1 MKKILVAVAVAGLV
15 GTANAQSAFEGF
27 YGQISTGYES
37 NTATG
42 LNSNVSASGSG
53 LTINSIGSTSA
64 GNQTFGGVPIIIGLG
79 YNFSVAPKWLL
90 GIGVDYSL
98 LSQESSSFSYSGQ
111 LNSIETG
118 EAFPGTLSGAKLK
131 ASNRLNIFIT
141 PGYEIDKDKL
151 VYLKAGYS
159 SIKVDA
165 TAPTSVTSNGT
176 TAPISDP
183 NNGFGAAFSNPSQT
197 LNGYIIGVGYKQIIN
212 KGLYAFGEANYMSY
226 NKSNFNSSL
235 TIPNSGGVSVTS
247 TSNSGLNSYQFLVG
261 VGYRF

>member
-1 MKKILVAVAVAGLV
+1 MKKLLVAVVAAGLV
-15 GTANAQSAFEGF
+15 GAANAQSAFEGF
-27 YGQISTGYES
+27 YGQIATGYES

-42 LNSNVSASGSG
+42 LNSPITVGVAGVSANIGNGSA
-53 LTINSIGSTSA
+53 S
-64 GNQTFGGVPIIIGLG
+64 NQNFGGVPLIAGIG
-79 YNFSVAPKWLL
+79 YNFSIAPKWLL
-90 GIGVDYSL
+90 GIGFDYSF
-98 LSQESSSFSYSGQ
+98 LSQESSSFSYAG
-111 LNSIETG
+111 NIYG
-118 EAFPGTLSGAKLK
+118 ENGTLQGAKIK
-131 ASNRLNIFIT
+131 ASNRMNIFIT

-165 TAPTSVTSNGT
+165 TAPTSISDTTGSEPIT
-176 TAPISDP
+176 TALGG
-183 NNGFGAAFSNPSQT
+183 NFSNTSKT

-226 NKSNFNSSL
+226 NKSNFNSSF